1 MLAASQMGKLRFVED
16 FLVIERPKIVLISTQ
31 NPVDN

>member
-1 MLAASQMGKLRFVED
+1 MLAASQMGKLRFEWD